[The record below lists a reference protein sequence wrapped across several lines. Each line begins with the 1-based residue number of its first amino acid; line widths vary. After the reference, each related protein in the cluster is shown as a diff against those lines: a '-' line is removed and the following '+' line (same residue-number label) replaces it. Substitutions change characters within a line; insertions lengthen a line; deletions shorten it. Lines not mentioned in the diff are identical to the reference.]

1 MGAAA
6 LLLSAASCSDD
17 FGKGNNADDGSI
29 RFEIVSDAIADS
41 RSGEPQADT
50 IIAPAT
56 VVIVKQKYLP
66 IVVEGDTLTLC
77 ITELPADPQHF
88 SAEPEPNATNTDATP
103 DSRSQFYDQSTTRIT
118 SFHGVSYTE
127 ENSGTTHRLFFDE
140 DYDDPDGDGIIST
153 GRFWPNDGTHLSFF
167 SYAANKPDAFSA
179 GKPEIYQSGT
189 DTRSIKFSYKMPAPA
204 GADASGNY
212 TDAENQP
219 DIVFSIS
226 KDNAK
231 NASAVPLHFEHAL
244 SAITFKTGSLPDKT
258 LVKHIALKGCYT
270 EGNCEARWVSNEDAS
285 FTWTGKTGKADYCQ
299 SFSHLY
305 NGSTEQIGGNEKTFL
320 IIPQDMK
327 TEQDITLQI
336 TFRIG
341 SFSDPNENNWH
352 TYVMEKKLS
361 EIIDKFEPEKR
372 YYFTIGIPE
381 EVDVVV
387 TDDVNKVGDTWVKN
401 NVKITNTGIAEGY
414 IRASIVGYWLRT
426 NSDLTEDIVASWS
439 IDDTTVGKV
448 NWGANWSTYWVKG
461 TDEFYYC
468 KPTVLRYNETPV
480 PLFESY
486 TLTSAPPIADA
497 FLEIC
502 IVAQIVHKDYLNQAW
517 TIPS

>member
-1 MGAAA
+1 M
-6 LLLSAASCSDD
+6 LLSTAACSDD
-17 FGKGNNADDGSI
+17 FGKGNNADDGII

-88 SAEPEPNATNTDATP
+88 SAKPEPNATNPDATP
-103 DSRSQFYDQSTTRIT
+103 DSRSQFYDQKTTRIT
-118 SFHGVSYTE
+118 SFHGVAYTE
-127 ENSGTTHRLFFDE
+127 ENGGTTHRLFFDE

-153 GRFWPNDGTHLSFF
+153 GRFWPNDGTHLSFY
-167 SYAANKPDAFSA
+167 SYAGNKPYAFSA

-204 GADASGNY
+204 GADAGNY
-212 TDAENQP
+212 SDAENQP

-231 NASAVPLHFEHAL
+231 DASAVPLHFQHAL
-244 SAITFKTGSLPDKT
+244 SAITFKTGSLPMLTK
-258 LVKHIALKGCYT
+258 VKHIALEGCYT
-270 EGNCEARWVSNEDAS
+270 EGKCEARWVSNEDAS
-285 FTWTGKTGKADYCQ
+285 FTWTDRAGSEDYWQTFGDTYTGTPA
-299 SFSHLY
+299 
-305 NGSTEQIGGNEKTFL
+305 QIGGNEKTFL
-320 IIPQDMK
+320 IIPQELGTQEINLK
-327 TEQDITLQI
+327 I
-336 TFRIG
+336 TFQIG
-341 SFSDPNENNWH
+341 TFSNPSKPLENEWH
-352 TYVMEKKLS
+352 TYVMEKELS
-361 EIIDKFEPEKR
+361 KIIDKFEPEKR

-381 EVDVVV
+381 EVDVDV

-439 IDDTTVGKV
+439 IYDATVGTV

-468 KPTVLRYNETPV
+468 KPTVLRYNDTPV

-502 IVAQIVHKDYLNQAW
+502 IVAQIVHKDYLNEAW
-517 TIPS
+517 TIPSTP